1 MKKSEN
7 YFNTTNQ
14 DQDFVKQKKT
24 KNKNQ
29 EQKVYQI
36 FKNGG
41 RYTASEIYDLWK
53 VHYAKNIPLTSIRRA
68 MSNLQY
74 DRQIIK
80 TKDTKIGIYGA
91 PEHYYKLY
99 RPVFANSTMYV

>member
-1 MKKSEN
+1 
-7 YFNTTNQ
+7 
-14 DQDFVKQKKT
+14 
-24 KNKNQ
+24 
-29 EQKVYQI
+29 
-36 FKNGG
+36 
-41 RYTASEIYDLWK
+41 
-53 VHYAKNIPLTSIRRA
+53 